1 MNTFSFKLPD
11 LGEGTVEAEIIAWH
25 VKPGDT
31 VTEDQVLADVM
42 TEKATVE
49 LPAPVAGRIVS
60 LVGSPGESVTVG
72 TEIIVFETAASTDNR
87 PTPAAAEPAEPPTQ
101 SAPVSDNESNKRVL
115 TSPSIRRLARDTGI
129 DLTGING
136 TGPMGRILR
145 EDLAP
150 HLSEQ
155 NRAWEREATSNAPDV
170 ASTDSTPATEP
181 ATDGIK
187 EIAVTGV
194 RRLIARRMAEAN
206 HEIPHFSYVEEVDIT
221 DMESVRQHLNNKYAD
236 ERGALTYLPF
246 ITLGLIRALRDHPKC
261 NALYDKERRM
271 LLQHA
276 AVNIGLATQ
285 TDDGLKVPV
294 IRNAERCSLWQLAE
308 QLRDVAEATR
318 NGTATPDQLTGSTI
332 TVTSLG
338 KLGGI
343 VTTPIV
349 NAPEV
354 AIIGINRAVERPAV
368 VNGKLTVRRMM
379 NISSSFDHRFIDGY
393 EAAALIQDLKAL
405 LERPTALFGDK

>member
-1 MNTFSFKLPD
+1 VNTFSFKMPD

-72 TEIIVFETAASTDNR
+72 TEIIVFETAATAA
-87 PTPAAAEPAEPPTQ
+87 TPATATSTASVEPRPQSEAASHKGANDRE
-101 SAPVSDNESNKRVL
+101 RVL
-115 TSPSIRRLARDTGI
+115 TSPSIRRLARETGI
-129 DLTGING
+129 DLTGIHG

-150 HLSEQ
+150 HLSDQ
-155 NRAWEREATSNAPDV
+155 NRAWEQEA
-170 ASTDSTPATEP
+170 TPATVNDDG
-181 ATDGIK
+181 AKTSAGTAGIK
-187 EIAVTGV
+187 EIEVIGV
-194 RRLIARRMAEAN
+194 RRLIAKRMTEAN
-206 HEIPHFSYVEEVDIT
+206 REVPHFGYVEEVDMT
-221 DMESVRQHLNNKYAD
+221 DLERVRQHLNNKYAR
-236 ERGALTYLPF
+236 ERGSLTYLPF
-246 ITLGLIRALRDHPKC
+246 ITLGLIRALRDHPQC
-261 NALYDKERRM
+261 NSHYDKERRV

-276 AVNIGLATQ
+276 AVNIGLATH

-308 QLRDVAEATR
+308 QLRAVAEAAR
-318 NGTATPDQLTGSTI
+318 NGTATPEQLTGSTI
-332 TVTSLG
+332 TITSLG
-338 KLGGI
+338 KLGG
-343 VTTPIV
+343 VVSTPIV
-349 NAPEV
+349 NTPEV
-354 AIIGINRAVERPAV
+354 AIISVNRAVERPAV

-393 EAAALIQDLKAL
+393 VAAALIQNLKKL
-405 LERPTALFGDK
+405 LENPTALFSDK